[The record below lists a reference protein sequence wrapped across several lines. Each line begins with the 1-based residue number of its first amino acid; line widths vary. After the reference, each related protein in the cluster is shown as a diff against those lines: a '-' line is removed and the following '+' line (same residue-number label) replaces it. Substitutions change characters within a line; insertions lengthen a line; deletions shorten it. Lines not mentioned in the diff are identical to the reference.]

1 MASNNFIN
9 ECKNGAFAN
18 RLGKIIVDGVNT
30 PITNS
35 DNLKKITIDSGC
47 YVDGSIIGSIYIKQ
61 LTGEFVG
68 YTNTDSL
75 IAKEIE
81 AQIGVKYGDNSTEY
95 ISMGKYTIERPK
107 EEETANKAEITAYDN
122 IMNKINDKYV
132 CGLDY
137 ENDTITLED
146 LYIDVCDNLNL
157 TPAATNFLNN
167 DIPINANPFTN
178 GETNYTVLQ
187 TVAKISCSFITIDN
201 DTDEI
206 NLSWLSDS
214 VNPDY
219 TFQKSDYSTL
229 EGGIIELGPINSVT
243 IKNSQ
248 IDSENVTQ
256 TDSESILANGEHSI
270 VISEDYILYNSM
282 LRSQAL
288 SGIFNRL
295 NGLTYTDCKLTAYYG
310 KPFLPIG
317 SKIRV
322 ITDNGYLD
330 TFVLIHKFEYDGTF
344 TSTIES
350 PVLTEQEIKIKQ
362 NITLKEALKNTEI
375 EVNKQKQTITSLISQ
390 ISDVTVSKESNNGI
404 ILINNINHSEPIEVR
419 IHPISGSIIREYPN
433 NQLYPNNS
441 FSLKNRTLIFKNTT
455 SNEII
460 EYLLPDDLL
469 WFNSQIYDEFYLNYS
484 DKICRVIKRCGIN
497 SNGNIYAL
505 ENEVINNF
513 NYPLIL
519 LTDGNYNISLN
530 CNITSYMYVKLM
542 GKNGYT
548 TQFATK
554 VEMNSTINQ
563 TANQISLEVDQ
574 KVDENEIIA
583 KLNVAIE
590 DEQGVINITGNQVT
604 IDSDNFKLTSD
615 GSLTCNNGT
624 FNGTI
629 NTGSG
634 TIGGFDINQTNLSVD
649 ISDKYTYTNEDF
661 AILRSILGGGT
672 TPTTEQI
679 TKYDIDH
686 NGYLDEW
693 DRQMLQWKLTGDSST
708 QGNFTISTEDASNSI
723 IFEGNGNEQFKT
735 SIGISR
741 IATNWLFGTIFIAI
755 SETDSTKATYIDG
768 DGIMTP
774 SLTQTSLSSNKK
786 NFEKLR
792 NAKEILKNVDIY
804 KYNLIGEKDDEKK
817 SIGFVIGDNFKY
829 SEEITSKNNDG
840 VNLYSMVSVLW
851 QVVKEQQE
859 EIKKMNNE
867 IEKIKKGD

>member
-157 TPAATNFLNN
+157 TPATTNFLNK

-187 TVAKISCSFITIDN
+187 TVAKIACSFVTIDN

-248 IDSENVTQ
+248 VDSENVTQ
-256 TDSESILANGEHSI
+256 TDDESIQVNGEHSI

-295 NGLTYTDCKLTAYYG
+295 NGLTYTDCKLTTYYG

-350 PVLTEQEIKIKQ
+350 PVLTEQEIKTKQ
-362 NITLKEALKNTEI
+362 NLTLKEALKNTEI
-375 EVNKQKQTITSLISQ
+375 EVNKQKQTITSLVSSVSEQDERISQ
-390 ISDVTVSKESNNGI
+390 VIQTVDSLDINFKNVQNSVNTAVGTVETLSGTVTDMSFNFSTKGLNVGTSSDA
-404 ILINNINHSEPIEVR
+404 
-419 IHPISGSIIREYPN
+419 
-433 NQLYPNNS
+433 NNS
-441 FSLKNRTLIFKNTT
+441 LLDNHGIKVYNYDKLNAIFNDVGSGIRKLIVTETAQIGYLKFIKGTYNNENVTDIYVVKNLI
-455 SNEII
+455 E
-460 EYLLPDDLL
+460 DLE
-469 WFNSQIYDEFYLNYS
+469 D
-484 DKICRVIKRCGIN
+484 
-497 SNGNIYAL
+497 
-505 ENEVINNF
+505 
-513 NYPLIL
+513 
-519 LTDGNYNISLN
+519 
-530 CNITSYMYVKLM
+530 
-542 GKNGYT
+542 
-548 TQFATK
+548 
-554 VEMNSTINQ
+554 
-563 TANQISLEVDQ
+563 LEV
-574 KVDENEIIA
+574 
-583 KLNVAIE
+583 
-590 DEQGVINITGNQVT
+590 
-604 IDSDNFKLTSD
+604 
-615 GSLTCNNGT
+615 
-624 FNGTI
+624 
-629 NTGSG
+629 
-634 TIGGFDINQTNLSVD
+634 
-649 ISDKYTYTNEDF
+649 
-661 AILRSILGGGT
+661 
-672 TPTTEQI
+672 
-679 TKYDIDH
+679 
-686 NGYLDEW
+686 
-693 DRQMLQWKLTGDSST
+693 
-708 QGNFTISTEDASNSI
+708 
-723 IFEGNGNEQFKT
+723 
-735 SIGISR
+735 
-741 IATNWLFGTIFIAI
+741 
-755 SETDSTKATYIDG
+755 
-768 DGIMTP
+768 
-774 SLTQTSLSSNKK
+774 
-786 NFEKLR
+786 
-792 NAKEILKNVDIY
+792 
-804 KYNLIGEKDDEKK
+804 
-817 SIGFVIGDNFKY
+817 
-829 SEEITSKNNDG
+829 
-840 VNLYSMVSVLW
+840 
-851 QVVKEQQE
+851 
-859 EIKKMNNE
+859 
-867 IEKIKKGD
+867 